1 MGEALTVRPLSPEAF
16 APFGEVLETDGAEL
30 RMINQ
35 GTTERF
41 HALARAELDPNGT
54 AIVSIFRGQPRSFPY
69 RVTMMERHPLGSQAF
84 FPLDN
89 RPWLVIAAG
98 DEDGRPGRPQAF
110 LAHGRQGVN
119 YRANVWHHPL
129 MALNETSTFL
139 VVDRDGEG
147 TNLEEIDYPAAFV
160 IESGNWAKA

>member
-1 MGEALTVRPLSPEAF
+1 MGEALTVQPLSREAF

-41 HALARAELDPNGT
+41 HALARAELDPSGT
-54 AIVSIFRGQPRSFPY
+54 AIVSLFRGQPRSFPY
-69 RVTMMERHPLGSQAF
+69 QVTMMERHPLGSQAF

-160 IESGNWAKA
+160 IESGDWAKA